1 MCGAAAVSHLNCFPV
16 NVRAAHAFAAVRFDV
31 ALKRRAKCSISIGE
45 KIKAEILGE
54 APLKERPA
62 PETNA

>member
-1 MCGAAAVSHLNCFPV
+1 MTTMRPISGSS
-16 NVRAAHAFAAVRFDV
+16 
-31 ALKRRAKCSISIGE
+31 KRRAKCSISIGE

-54 APLKERPA
+54 APLKEPPA

>member
-1 MCGAAAVSHLNCFPV
+1 
-16 NVRAAHAFAAVRFDV
+16 VRAAYAFAAVRFDV